1 MNNHLKNIPAIS
13 NTREKRKRQAF
24 RVGGG
29 GGGGKGQKLCGLNY
43 FGNVKCSSWTMRGE
57 LGCCLSYLNINSEIV
72 VNIGHCKSDY

>member
-24 RVGGG
+24 RVGGDWG
-29 GGGGKGQKLCGLNY
+29 GGGQKLCGLNY

-57 LGCCLSYLNINSEIV
+57 
-72 VNIGHCKSDY
+72 HK